1 MSDNKQTEEVRRPYR
16 IMAFL
21 VGLLSVFFMCFA
33 LIEIAFRDQ
42 EWGNGIGLAL
52 IYLWSASFFL
62 RAARNT
68 SRINE

>member
-33 LIEIAFRDQ
+33 LIEIAFRQQ
-42 EWGNGIGLAL
+42 EWGNGIGLSFV
-52 IYLWSASFFL
+52 YLWFAITFF
-62 RAARNT
+62 RIART
-68 SRINE
+68 RPSTAE